1 MKTVFVNVEKCV
13 GCRHCEIACA
23 VEHSH
28 TRSLFSALGE
38 DMQPRP
44 RISVGLGV
52 DFLTF
57 PNRCRHCNPAP
68 CMQICPTNAISM
80 DQETGSVL
88 INADRCISCGMCAM
102 VCPFSVIGFH
112 KMPDADGVAAGK
124 CDNCIDRQR
133 EGKVPACVDA
143 CKTGAL
149 LFGEINEIAAVS
161 RQDVVMKVTRD
172 FKGGE
177 VSEIPP
183 NIVLFQGI
191 REKIARIG
199 PLPSSD

>member
-28 TRSLFSALGE
+28 SRSLLSALEE
-38 DMQPRP
+38 DPQSQP

-68 CMQICPTNAISM
+68 CMQICPTNAIFM
-80 DQETGSVL
+80 DRETDSVL
-88 INADRCISCGMCAM
+88 INADKCISCGMCAM
-102 VCPFSVIGFH
+102 VCPFSVIRFH
-112 KMPDADGVAAGK
+112 KMPDMERTVSFK
-124 CDNCIDRQR
+124 CDNCSDRLR
-133 EGKVPACVDA
+133 EGEMPACVDA

-149 LFGEINEIAAVS
+149 LFGEINEIATVS

-172 FKGGE
+172 FKGSD
-177 VSEIPP
+177 VSEMPP
-183 NIVLFQGI
+183 NIILFQRI
-191 REKIARIG
+191 REKLAKIG